1 MKTNKNAFLKN
12 GLVVFFTLLTTV
24 LLNTKTYAAT
34 YDPVIPDGQA
44 VYIKNTDGSMIP
56 DKYNTGLDPAISL
69 TAHHPSD
76 GSFTINGLRFTGRA
90 DMNEIQLDFFNT
102 PNLEDGAVYTIENVD
117 FSDSTRLRF
126 TDYHNFSDSGKHVK
140 VIFKNCKF
148 SGFSNEDA
156 TPLYSFEFY
165 DCDFLSAAGYNL
177 TFERCQ
183 FHPTS
188 GDGMNPH
195 GHVTVKNSYFYFV
208 ANPLSSTG
216 HLDGFQTF
224 GRAVADMEAIHF
236 DNVRIEIPK
245 NKVLDD
251 NGEWY
256 ISSINAAIMLSVE
269 YSANAHDVLLE
280 NMIVNGGGYTIYMGC
295 SRDCQY
301 LSDVT
306 FRNIKVGYAHMF
318 GIMYP
323 NHGNTEQASIDGAVA
338 NSNHITSLYAG
349 SAWKNSRGVHLSVSN
364 DMTSERIMTCSIDG
378 GVRTTHQIPAHPV
391 LTQRMDVAD
400 VPTYDQ
406 FPYDLDI
413 VVANSNA
420 TTIDCYDTTDDTN
433 LATAPLVRSI
443 RFESSAAPTDPT
455 NPTEPTNPS
464 GGEPSNPSN
473 PSGNGQSNPSG
484 NSSSN
489 PSGNATQTSQ
499 TGTGNTSQNVS
510 TDASD
515 KELGELPA
523 ELPETGGASV
533 PFVAVGG
540 GIVAAVLYCIAAWF
554 IRRK

>member
-1 MKTNKNAFLKN
+1 MKTKKNTLFHR
-12 GLVVFFTLLTTV
+12 GLTMFFALFATI
-24 LLNTKTYAAT
+24 LLNTNAYAVT
-34 YDPVIPDGQA
+34 YDPVIPDGQT
-44 VYIKNTDGSMIP
+44 VYIKNSDGSMIP

-69 TAHHPSD
+69 TAYHPSD
-76 GSFTINGLRFTGRA
+76 GSFTINGLRFTGRGN
-90 DMNEIQLDFFNT
+90 MNEIQLDYFNT
-102 PNLEDGAVYTIENVD
+102 PGIEDGAVYTIENVD
-117 FSDSTRLRF
+117 FSDSTRFRF
-126 TDYHNFSDSGKHVK
+126 TDYHNYRDNGIHVK

-156 TPLYSFEFY
+156 TQLYTFEFY
-165 DCDFLSAAGYNL
+165 DCDFLSAAGYSL

-208 ANPLSSTG
+208 ANPLSGTG

-224 GRAVADMEAIHF
+224 GRAVADMEEIHF

-245 NKVLDD
+245 NKVLDE

-256 ISSINAAIMLSVE
+256 ISSINAPIMLSVE

-280 NMIVNGGGYTIYMGC
+280 NMIVNGGGYSIYMGC

-301 LSDVT
+301 LTDVT
-306 FRNIKVGYAHMF
+306 FRNVKVGYGHMF

-323 NHGNTEQASIDGAVA
+323 NHGNTDQNSIDNAVA

-349 SAWKNSRGVHLSVSN
+349 SAWKNSGGVHLSVSN
-364 DMTSERIMTCSIDG
+364 DITSERTLTCSVDG
-378 GVRTTHQIPAHPV
+378 GTRTTHQIPAHPV

-413 VVANSNA
+413 VVADTNA
-420 TTIDCYDTTDDTN
+420 TSVDCYDTTDDVN

-443 RFESSAAPTDPT
+443 RFDPGNAPVDPTDPT
-455 NPTEPTNPS
+455 D
-464 GGEPSNPSN
+464 
-473 PSGNGQSNPSG
+473 PSGNT
-484 NSSSN
+484 
-489 PSGNATQTSQ
+489 TQTD
-499 TGTGNTSQNVS
+499 QN
-510 TDASD
+510 DAPQDSSD
-515 KELGELPA
+515 ELPA
-523 ELPETGGASV
+523 ELPATGNNSTPFIAFGGGA
-533 PFVAVGG
+533 FAL
-540 GIVAAVLYCIAAWF
+540 VLCYLVSLLS
-554 IRRK
+554 RRK